1 MPDAVFIKRAIQP
14 GEKGFETVN
23 AHLAAVKDNPTAVAA
38 MQSAILDPLRRT
50 AQAEGVIHPNALARW
65 KESYGP
71 ALRGLERVAPGFSA
85 NFDDAAHATQSLLDI
100 GAQHKQDLAAFQ
112 RDSARQAV
120 IDNLARREKLS
131 EANAADRAQAKALL
145 AERASDDAA
154 HAAQSK
160 AATAAGIAAARG
172 AVKEARATPAGQFA
186 AQGGDRIAPAEV
198 ENAVGNL
205 LKTGTSGA
213 TRMKSLVES
222 VSGNEDALAGL
233 RKAGVDW
240 IIRTHQTA
248 DGSLSGAKFIN
259 FIKNNRDVLG
269 ELYPDHQISMFA
281 AISRDI
287 EANAK
292 WRTETAIKGGSD
304 TAKNVKPMIEKAL
317 DQGRRHISIMAA
329 ATAGFLTGGLKG
341 AAAGASLYLLN
352 SLHEAGIRR
361 IDDLY
366 REALLNP
373 EVAKLLI
380 SKMPETAEGSRLKQL
395 VGLLRR
401 SAIVGPML
409 TDSRK
414 R

>member
-1 MPDAVFIKRAIQP
+1 MIENI
-14 GEKGFETVN
+14 
-23 AHLAAVKDNPTAVAA
+23 
-38 MQSAILDPLRRT
+38 
-50 AQAEGVIHPNALARW
+50 
-65 KESYGP
+65 
-71 ALRGLERVAPGFSA
+71 
-85 NFDDAAHATQSLLDI
+85 
-100 GAQHKQDLAAFQ
+100 
-112 RDSARQAV
+112 
-120 IDNLARREKLS
+120 ARREKLGQ
-131 EANAADRAQAKALL
+131 ANVADRAQSKALL

-154 HAAQSK
+154 LNAQSK
-160 AATAAGIAAARG
+160 AATAAGISQARG
-172 AVKEARATPAGQFA
+172 VAKEARATPAGQFA

-213 TRMKSLVES
+213 TRMKSLVDS
-222 VSGNEDALAGL
+222 VSSNPDALAGL

-248 DGSLSGAKFIN
+248 DGSLSGAKFID

-304 TAKNVKPMIEKAL
+304 TAKNVKPMIERAL

-395 VGLLRR
+395 VGLIRR
-401 SAIVGPML
+401 SVVVGPML
-409 TDSRK
+409 ENQPPNR
-414 R
+414 